1 MEVSLRTIS
10 ISSIMPSQSQDATA
24 SNTTVNWVE
33 SVKTQELND
42 KRDRP
47 WAKALEG
54 LIDNTMSEADEQDV
68 LADGAICENISLA
81 A

>member
-1 MEVSLRTIS
+1 
-10 ISSIMPSQSQDATA
+10 MPSQSQEISK
-24 SNTTVNWVE
+24 SNTAQDWVE
-33 SVKTQELND
+33 SVKAREQND
-42 KRDRP
+42 TRERP

-54 LIDNTMSEADEQDV
+54 MVDNSMNEADEHDV

>member
-1 MEVSLRTIS
+1 
-10 ISSIMPSQSQDATA
+10 MPLQSQDAKT
-24 SNTTVNWVE
+24 SKEVPEWIE
-33 SVKTQELND
+33 SVNAQELED

-54 LIDNTMSEADEQDV
+54 IVDNTMNEADEEDV
-68 LADGAICENISLA
+68 LADGACCENISLA